1 MGKKLIFF
9 VIFFLVD
16 FKLLKM
22 MSVAPENELVAMQ
35 ENLELTRKRL
45 SDYID
50 EVREERTGYISKI
63 KEQKKMCGDECLREL
78 EKHLEICDGG
88 YDKDHPNY
96 GRSYYKCEIRSVCY
110 ECKKSHNIEKNGRCS
125 HYYEIKHLDEQ
136 LENLE
141 EYSDE
146 LQDQISDLEADYELK
161 LAIKEGR
168 YEQYKDDLYDD
179 Y

>member
-1 MGKKLIFF
+1 MIFLGF
-9 VIFFLVD
+9 N

-22 MSVAPENELVAMQ
+22 MSVTPENELEHIQ
-35 ENLELTRKRL
+35 EELERLHKRL
-45 SDYID
+45 SDFRD

-63 KEQKKMCGDECLREL
+63 REEKKMCGDECLREL

-88 YDKDHPNY
+88 YEKDHPNY

-110 ECKKSHNIEKNGRCS
+110 ECNKSHNIEKNGRCS
-125 HYYEIKHLDEQ
+125 HYYEIKHLDEK
-136 LENLE
+136 LENIE
-141 EYSDE
+141 EYDE
-146 LQDQISDLEADYELK
+146 KLQDRIIDLEVEYERK

-168 YEQYKDDLYDD
+168 YEQYKEDLYDD